1 MSAADRSAEHGSA
14 ATSPAPGVRELGCQR
29 AEFSLPTDIH
39 YLNCAYIGPLPR
51 RVEDA
56 GVAELRRKACPTSIT
71 ARDFFE
77 PAEQARRLCAQLVG
91 ADAEHI
97 ALVPS
102 VAYAVAGV
110 AAQVTPR
117 RGGNVV
123 LPQAQFPS
131 TVHAWTRWREHGVEV
146 RFVPPPPDA
155 EPRAAGWSR
164 RLAEAIDPD
173 TLVVAVDTVHWTD
186 GTRFDLA
193 TIGARAREVGAVFI
207 VDATQS
213 AGADPVDAAA
223 IGADLLVAHGYKAML
238 AGHGLG
244 FACYSERMLGLRPLE
259 DNWLMRRGA
268 EDFARLVDYR
278 DDYAAGARRFDGG
291 SRASPVLPRMLAEAV
306 RMLLDWDPAAIQR
319 HCARISRG
327 LQEDARAL
335 GLSLAPAGE
344 RAANIFGL
352 RLPAGVDA
360 EHLRSTL
367 AQARVHVSI
376 RGDAIRISPHVYN
389 DEADLAALSAALA
402 AGLGR

>member
-1 MSAADRSAEHGSA
+1 MGL
-14 ATSPAPGVRELGCQR
+14 RELDCQR
-29 AEFSLPTDIH
+29 AQFSLPPDIH

-77 PAEQARRLCAQLVG
+77 PAEEARRLCAQLVG
-91 ADAEHI
+91 ADPERV

-110 AAQVTPR
+110 AAQVAHRP
-117 RGGNVV
+117 GSNVV

-131 TVHAWTRWREHGVEV
+131 TVHAWARWREQGVEV
-146 RFVPPPPDA
+146 RFVPPPPGD

-164 RLAEAIDPD
+164 RLAEAIDHD
-173 TLVVAVDTVHWTD
+173 TVVVAVDTVHWTD

-193 TIGARAREVGAVFI
+193 AIGGRAREVGAFFI

-213 AGADPVDAAA
+213 AGADPLDAVA

-244 FACYSERMLGLRPLE
+244 FACYSSRLLGTRPLE
-259 DNWLMRRGA
+259 DSWLMRRGA

-278 DDYAAGARRFDGG
+278 DEYAAGARRFDGG
-291 SRASPVLPRMLAEAV
+291 SRASPVLPRMMAEAV
-306 RMLLDWDPAAIQR
+306 RMLLGWDPAAIQR
-319 HCARISRG
+319 HCARISRAF
-327 LQEDARAL
+327 QDDVRAL
-335 GLSLAPAGE
+335 GLSLAPEAE

-360 EHLRSTL
+360 ERLRSTL
-367 AQARVHVSI
+367 AEARVHVSI
-376 RGDAIRISPHVYN
+376 RGDAIRVSPHVYN
-389 DEADLAALSAALA
+389 DEADLAALSTALA